1 MKTEIFKKISKIIS
15 INLKILALLI
25 IIFEVFFG
33 YYFRE
38 NNFGYIMR
46 FERQKDQLYEVIHN
60 GKKYIYN
67 YKRNFY
73 GFRGREI
80 DPSEIKI
87 IFQGKNMGKGN
98 SIIEGIKIATGNYII
113 FQDADLE
120 YSPQNYNLL
129 LKKIIDDNLDAVF
142 GSRIKN
148 NADYHVYYLN
158 KLAVLIF
165 TKLINF
171 FYNGQFT
178 DTATNHKLI
187 KTKILKNMKLESK
200 SFALDFEISIKLS
213 KLKIKYDEVAIDYKP
228 RKYNEGK
235 KINMMDALKSIYVI
249 IINLIK
255 KY

>member
-1 MKTEIFKKISKIIS
+1 MKLTIIVCVFNEVSTIQKIYNEIENIKL
-15 INLKILALLI
+15 INNFAKEI
-25 IIFEVFFG
+25 IIID
-33 YYFRE
+33 
-38 NNFGYIMR
+38 NNSTDGT
-46 FERQKDQLYEVIHN
+46 K
-60 GKKYIYN
+60 
-67 YKRNFY
+67 
-73 GFRGREI
+73 EI
-80 DPSEIKI
+80 LKNIKNKNIKI

-171 FYNGQFT
+171 FY
-178 DTATNHKLI
+178 L
-187 KTKILKNMKLESK
+187 TKKN
-200 SFALDFEISIKLS
+200 
-213 KLKIKYDEVAIDYKP
+213 
-228 RKYNEGK
+228 
-235 KINMMDALKSIYVI
+235 
-249 IINLIK
+249 
-255 KY
+255 

>member
-1 MKTEIFKKISKIIS
+1 MKLSIIVCVFNEVSTIQKIYNEIENIKL
-15 INLKILALLI
+15 INNFAKEI
-25 IIFEVFFG
+25 IIID
-33 YYFRE
+33 
-38 NNFGYIMR
+38 NNSTDGT
-46 FERQKDQLYEVIHN
+46 K
-60 GKKYIYN
+60 
-67 YKRNFY
+67 
-73 GFRGREI
+73 EI
-80 DPSEIKI
+80 LKNIKNKNIKI
-87 IFQGKNMGKGN
+87 IFQEKNWGKGN

-235 KINMMDALKSIYVI
+235 KINMMDALKSFYVI